1 MGLLLLMGGNDELPN
16 VGTIS
21 TLGYT
26 TIGAGNSAPG
36 PDSIFA
42 WYLGQA
48 QSSGFLQSI
57 HIYDTLGVTR
67 PVKLGLYTG
76 TSSAPGSLV
85 VDAGEIIQAA
95 GWKSVT
101 ASAAISAGTHYW
113 LVNKTQIGSGFK
125 HDAVSGYPFNGTGS
139 TPYAN
144 AFPNPYGSFTSAGDR
159 RLSAYLTINSSNQ
172 PWFSITSQ
180 SSPVFYQRS
189 GSTVDL
195 SVSGVAY
202 NFTGDL
208 EGRFNGGP
216 WQTLA
221 TISANGA
228 WSGTLTGQPIGA
240 GKIEVRRVAPNTRLI
255 ARSGT
260 IMAGRLYLVTGDSI
274 SEGRLTNAQT
284 SNNVNCLV
292 YRQDDAWKNG
302 DDPADTGT
310 TNGSQ
315 WPLLAQ
321 LLTAHYGSPVG
332 FVTTG
337 TGSRDIAG
345 GNTGYAK
352 PNTEYGI
359 ITAQAAEAGGEFEAL
374 LAHLGPNAATA
385 AVSQATYLAAIEQWV
400 TDLQADVQAALPVYL
415 GVFGRSNATTA
426 NNPPVRRAIAE
437 AISDGTVECGPNL
450 LGPNW
455 SDGVH
460 PKTDADAA
468 LVAGRWFAALTGTVA
483 PRITN
488 AYVQTDA
495 TKVDLVFDS
504 DLGEANGTT
513 YTTTL
518 FDIAGANPTSA
529 TKTSARRV
537 QLVFAASRSA
547 GQTFTYV
554 PGEEHIAATMPSSV
568 SAALPVTLHGVSS
581 VVQPADPVQLTTANE
596 P

>member
-1 MGLLLLMGGNDELPN
+1 MGLLLSLAGNSELPI
-16 VGTIS
+16 VGTVS
-21 TLGYT
+21 TFGLT
-26 TIGAGNSAPG
+26 SIGAGSSAPG

-42 WYLGQA
+42 WYLGQPT
-48 QSSGFLQSI
+48 SSGFLSSI

-67 PVKLGLYTG
+67 PLKLGLYTG
-76 TSSAPGSLV
+76 TGSAPSALV
-85 VDAGEIIQAA
+85 VNTGSIVADA
-95 GWKSVT
+95 GWKSEAV
-101 ASAAISAGTHYW
+101 SGIVSSGTHYW
-113 LVNKTQIGSGFK
+113 LVNKTDIGTGLR
-125 HDAVSGYPFNGTGS
+125 HTDLAGYPFGGTGS
-139 TPYAN
+139 VTYEN
-144 AFPNPYGSFTSAGDR
+144 AFPDPYGSFTSAGNR
-159 RLSAYLTINSSNQ
+159 RVSGY
-172 PWFSITSQ
+172 ITFTSYTT
-180 SSPVFYQRS
+180 PAIIIDTPDAPIFYQRN

-195 SVSGVAY
+195 TVTGYAF
-202 NFTGDL
+202 NFTGDIQ
-208 EGRFNGGP
+208 GRFNGGP

-221 TISANGA
+221 TISANGS
-228 WSGTLTGQPIGA
+228 WTGNLTGQPIGA
-240 GKIEVRRVAPNTRLI
+240 GKVEVRRVAPNTNLI

-274 SEGRLTNAQT
+274 SEGRLTNAQS

-310 TNGSQ
+310 SSGSH

-321 LLTAHYGSPVG
+321 LLTAHYESPVG

-345 GNTGYAK
+345 GDNYYTK
-352 PNTEYGI
+352 PNAGFSI
-359 ITAQAAEAGGEFEAL
+359 ITSQATEAGGEFEAL
-374 LAHLGPNAATA
+374 LAHLGPNAAASPPT
-385 AVSQATYLAAIEQWV
+385 QATYLAAIQQWV
-400 TDLQADVQAALPVYL
+400 TDLQTDVQAALPVYL
-415 GVFGRSNATTA
+415 GVYGRSNSTIAG
-426 NNPPVRRAIAE
+426 NPPVRRAIAE
-437 AISDGTVECGPNL
+437 AISGGDVECGPNL

-460 PKTDADAA
+460 PTTDADAA
-468 LVAGRWFAALTGTVA
+468 LVAGRWFAALTGTTA
-483 PRITN
+483 PNITN

-495 TKVDLVFDS
+495 TKVDLVFDV

-537 QLVFAASRSA
+537 QLVFASSRSA
-547 GQTFTYV
+547 GQTCTYV
-554 PGEEHIAATMPSSV
+554 PGEEHIGATMPSSV
-568 SAALPVTLHGVSS
+568 SVTLPVTINGVSS
-581 VVQPADPVQLTTANE
+581 VVQPTNPVQLTTASE

>member
-1 MGLLLLMGGNDELPN
+1 MGLLLLNGGTNELPI
-16 VGTIS
+16 VGTTATFGQTS
-21 TLGYT
+21 
-26 TIGAGNSAPG
+26 IGAGASAPG
-36 PDSIFA
+36 VDSIFA

-48 QSSGFLQSI
+48 TSGGFLQSL
-57 HIYDTLGVTR
+57 HVYDTLGVTR
-67 PVKLGLYTG
+67 PLKLGLYTG
-76 TSSAPGSLV
+76 TASAPGALV
-85 VDAGEIIQAA
+85 VNTGSIVQDV
-95 GWKSVT
+95 GWKSESVSGII
-101 ASAAISAGTHYW
+101 ASGTHYW
-113 LVNKTQIGSGFK
+113 LVNKTQIGSGFR
-125 HDAVSGYPFNGTGS
+125 HTDVSGYPFNGSGS
-139 TPYAN
+139 VPYAN
-144 AFPNPYGSFTSAGDR
+144 AFPDPYGSFTSAGNR
-159 RLSAYLTINSSNQ
+159 RLSAYFT
-172 PWFSITSQ
+172 FTSY
-180 SSPVFYQRS
+180 SRPAIIIDTPEAPIFYQRN
-189 GSTVDL
+189 GSTIDL
-195 SVSGVAY
+195 TVTGYAF
-202 NFTGDL
+202 NFTGNI

-221 TISANGA
+221 TISADGA
-228 WSGTLTGQPIGA
+228 WSGNLTGQPIGA
-240 GKIEVRRVAPNTRLI
+240 GKVEVRRVAPNTTLI

-284 SNNVNCLV
+284 SNNVNCLI
-292 YRQDDAWKNG
+292 YRQDDAWVAG

-310 TNGSQ
+310 SDGSH

-345 GNTGYAK
+345 GDNYYTK
-352 PNTEYGI
+352 PNAGFSI
-359 ITAQAAEAGGEFEAL
+359 ITSQATEAGGEFEAL

-437 AISDGTVECGPNL
+437 AVSDGTVECGPNL

-488 AYVQTDA
+488 VYVQTDA

-568 SAALPVTLHGVSS
+568 SVALPVTLHGVSS
-581 VVQPADPVQLTTANE
+581 VVQPANPVQLTTANE